1 MGNEAWKQDLAEFKA
16 VTEKFYNKE
25 VSAKDYK
32 GFSGGFG
39 SYAQRGAEASML
51 RLRLSGG
58 RMTKEQLKFIGDSIE
73 KHQINQVHFTT
84 CQTVQLHNL
93 NGEAVCE
100 IMEEALD
107 FGINTRGGGGD
118 FPRNVMVSPLSGV
131 EQGEWF
137 DVLPYA
143 LKAAE
148 YLMGF
153 IKTVKLPR
161 KLKVCFSNSP
171 ANRPHAT
178 FRDLGFAARED
189 GLFDVYS
196 AGGLGANPKMGAL
209 VAEAVQPE
217 DILYYIKAMVN
228 TFTAYG
234 DYENRAKARTRYM
247 QDKLGKEEYVKAYQ
261 EKLGEVMDQE
271 KDGLKLKKEELSAL
285 HLEEKEKEAAA
296 LLEQLTEE
304 EKAALSCRRVTAQ
317 KQKGLFAVEF
327 HPIAGSPDP
336 AVFHKLYEMVK
347 DMEQVE
353 MRLDPEEAMYV
364 INLTAR
370 EALQVLD
377 VLKDSAENLFETSVA
392 CIGSFICQVG
402 VRDSQNLMKSIVE
415 EVRKHSFKDGTLPKI
430 HISGC
435 PSSCGTHQ
443 AGTLGFRGGVKVID
457 KVPKPTFNLHV
468 NGNELQGE
476 ERFGED
482 WGAMLEENIPAFMAE
497 VGETVE
503 KAGQTFAEWFPEHRE
518 TLKEIAEKY
527 MAQ

>member
-25 VSAKDYK
+25 VSVKDYK

-39 SYAQRGAEASML
+39 SYAQRGAETSML

-93 NGEAVCE
+93 NGTSVCE

-107 FGINTRGGGGD
+107 VGINTRGGGGD

-137 DVLPYA
+137 DVFPYA

-247 QDKLGKEEYVKAYQ
+247 QDKLGKEGYVKAYR
-261 EKLGEVMDQE
+261 EKLGEVMEQE
-271 KDGLKLKKEELSAL
+271 KDSLKLKKEELSAL

-336 AVFHKLYEMVK
+336 AAFQKLYETVK
-347 DMEQVE
+347 DMDQVE

-377 VLKDSAENLFETSVA
+377 VLKDSAENLLETSVA
-392 CIGSFICQVG
+392 CIGSSICQVG

-443 AGTLGFRGGVKVID
+443 VGTLGFRGGVKVID
-457 KVPKPTFNLHV
+457 KVPKPAFNLHV
-468 NGNELQGE
+468 NGGELQGK

-482 WGAMLEENIPAFMAE
+482 WGAMLEENIPAFMTE

-518 TLKEIAEKY
+518 TLKKIAEKY

>member
-1 MGNEAWKQDLAEFKA
+1 MENEVWKQDLAEFKT
-16 VTEKFYNKE
+16 VTEQFYNKE
-25 VSAKDYK
+25 VSVKDYK

-58 RMTKEQLKFIGDSIE
+58 RITKEQLKFIGDSIE
-73 KHQINQVHFTT
+73 KYQVDKVHFTT

-93 NGEAVCE
+93 NGKAVCG

-107 FGINTRGGGGD
+107 VGINTRGGGGD
-118 FPRNVMVSPLSGV
+118 FPRNIMVSPLSGV

-143 LKAAE
+143 LKAAD

-171 ANRPHAT
+171 SNRPHAT

-196 AGGLGANPKMGAL
+196 AGGLGANPKMGVL
-209 VAEAVQPE
+209 VAEAVKPE

-228 TFTAYG
+228 TFTSYG

-247 QDKLGKEEYVKAYQ
+247 QDKLGKEGYVKAYQ
-261 EKLGEVMDQE
+261 EKLREVMDQE
-271 KDGLKLKKEELSAL
+271 KDGLKLKKEELFSL
-285 HLEEKEKEAAA
+285 HLEKEAAE
-296 LLEQLTEE
+296 LWGQLTEA

-327 HPIAGSPDP
+327 HPIAGCPDP
-336 AVFHKLYEMVK
+336 SVFKKLYETVK
-347 DMEQVE
+347 DMDQVE
-353 MRLDPEEAMYV
+353 MRLDPEESMFV

-370 EALQVLD
+370 EALKVLD
-377 VLKDSAENLFETSVA
+377 VLKDSAANLFETSVA
-392 CIGSFICQVG
+392 CIGASICQVG
-402 VRDSQNLMKSIVE
+402 VRDSQNLMKAIVE
-415 EVRKHSFKDGTLPKI
+415 ETRKHSFRDRTLPRI

-443 AGTLGFRGGVKVID
+443 VGTLGFRGGVKVVD
-457 KVPKPTFNLHV
+457 KVPKPAFNLHV
-468 NGNELQGE
+468 NGSDVQGE

-482 WGAMLEENIPAFMAE
+482 WGAMLEESIPAFMAE

-527 MAQ
+527 MA

>member
-1 MGNEAWKQDLAEFKA
+1 M
-16 VTEKFYNKE
+16 
-25 VSAKDYK
+25 
-32 GFSGGFG
+32 
-39 SYAQRGAEASML
+39 
-51 RLRLSGG
+51 
-58 RMTKEQLKFIGDSIE
+58 
-73 KHQINQVHFTT
+73 
-84 CQTVQLHNL
+84 
-93 NGEAVCE
+93 
-100 IMEEALD
+100 
-107 FGINTRGGGGD
+107 
-118 FPRNVMVSPLSGV
+118 
-131 EQGEWF
+131 
-137 DVLPYA
+137 
-143 LKAAE
+143 
-148 YLMGF
+148 
-153 IKTVKLPR
+153 
-161 KLKVCFSNSP
+161 
-171 ANRPHAT
+171 
-178 FRDLGFAARED
+178 
-189 GLFDVYS
+189 
-196 AGGLGANPKMGAL
+196 
-209 VAEAVQPE
+209 QPE

-317 KQKGLFAVEF
+317 KQEGLFAVEF

-336 AVFHKLYEMVK
+336 SLFKMLYETVK
-347 DMEQVE
+347 DMDQVE

-364 INLTAR
+364 INLTAK
-370 EALQVLD
+370 EALQVLE

-392 CIGSFICQVG
+392 CIGASICQVG

-457 KVPKPTFNLHV
+457 KVPKPAFNLHV

>member
-304 EKAALSCRRVTAQ
+304 EKAALS
-317 KQKGLFAVEF
+317 
-327 HPIAGSPDP
+327 
-336 AVFHKLYEMVK
+336 
-347 DMEQVE
+347 
-353 MRLDPEEAMYV
+353 
-364 INLTAR
+364 
-370 EALQVLD
+370 
-377 VLKDSAENLFETSVA
+377 
-392 CIGSFICQVG
+392 
-402 VRDSQNLMKSIVE
+402 
-415 EVRKHSFKDGTLPKI
+415 
-430 HISGC
+430 
-435 PSSCGTHQ
+435 
-443 AGTLGFRGGVKVID
+443 
-457 KVPKPTFNLHV
+457 
-468 NGNELQGE
+468 
-476 ERFGED
+476 
-482 WGAMLEENIPAFMAE
+482 
-497 VGETVE
+497 
-503 KAGQTFAEWFPEHRE
+503 
-518 TLKEIAEKY
+518 
-527 MAQ
+527 